1 MGLIKLSE
9 LLEKGMP
16 GITSQKVKL
25 VRHKDGRGEILVNGK
40 MEVGDPYSWYV
51 DNPQVFLDYQSEQ
64 SKDIFKDVDY
74 IVSFIGEEGTTARMI
89 GVFRVD
95 GYDEERKAKYNSD
108 YFYYK
113 LTEVEEFKKEFSER
127 VIIEWGNNAVTW
139 HQWLKQG
146 DEDKD
151 VIAIEKIGVE
161 WKYPS
166 YEEVVLSFEKLKKI
180 IKGDGGIWKHKLTA
194 VKGIYVIS
202 DLSTGR
208 LYVGSA
214 YQEGNGIWGRW
225 KRYVE
230 TNGTCDNKLLKE
242 LVDKDPD
249 YARKNFQWG
258 ILQTCPLRITDREI
272 VHLEQTWKKKFGEKA
287 CALNAN

>member
-1 MGLIKLSE
+1 MKKACPESPQRKSNWFAIKLA
-9 LLEKGMP
+9 
-16 GITSQKVKL
+16 
-25 VRHKDGRGEILVNGK
+25 EI
-40 MEVGDPYSWYV
+40 
-51 DNPQVFLDYQSEQ
+51 
-64 SKDIFKDVDY
+64 
-74 IVSFIGEEGTTARMI
+74 
-89 GVFRVD
+89 
-95 GYDEERKAKYNSD
+95 
-108 YFYYK
+108 
-113 LTEVEEFKKEFSER
+113 EEFKKEFSER

-151 VIAIEKIGVE
+151 VIAIEKIGME

-166 YEEVVLSFEKLKKI
+166 YEEVVLS
-180 IKGDGGIWKHKLTA
+180 TR
-194 VKGIYVIS
+194 
-202 DLSTGR
+202 R

-258 ILQTCPLRITDREI
+258 ILQTCPLRITDRET

>member
-16 GITSQKVKL
+16 GITSKKVKL

-151 VIAIEKIGVE
+151 VIAIEKNRCGMEI
-161 WKYPS
+161 
-166 YEEVVLSFEKLKKI
+166 SFL
-180 IKGDGGIWKHKLTA
+180 
-194 VKGIYVIS
+194 
-202 DLSTGR
+202 
-208 LYVGSA
+208 
-214 YQEGNGIWGRW
+214 
-225 KRYVE
+225 
-230 TNGTCDNKLLKE
+230 
-242 LVDKDPD
+242 
-249 YARKNFQWG
+249 
-258 ILQTCPLRITDREI
+258 
-272 VHLEQTWKKKFGEKA
+272 
-287 CALNAN
+287 